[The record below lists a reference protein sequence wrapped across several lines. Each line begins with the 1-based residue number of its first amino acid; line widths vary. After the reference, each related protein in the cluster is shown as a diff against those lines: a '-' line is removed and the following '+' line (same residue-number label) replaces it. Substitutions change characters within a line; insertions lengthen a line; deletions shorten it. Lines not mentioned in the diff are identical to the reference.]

1 MRMSTGPGPEAV
13 PVGMAG
19 SGAVTLALTTAI
31 ALVRPRG
38 EALAK
43 AGAHF
48 TKHELTSRAVRRA
61 GQGCAGDSNSGRLG
75 ELAKREAAKT
85 LCGGS

>member
-1 MRMSTGPGPEAV
+1 MPDAV
-13 PVGMAG
+13 PWVGTAG
-19 SGAVTLALTTAI
+19 SGALALALTTAI

-38 EALAK
+38 AALAK

-48 TKHELTSRAVRRA
+48 TKHELTNRAVRRA
-61 GQGCAGDSNSGRLG
+61 GQGRAGDSNSGRLG
-75 ELAKREAAKT
+75 EFAKREAAKT

>member
-1 MRMSTGPGPEAV
+1 
-13 PVGMAG
+13 VGIAG
-19 SGAVTLALTTAI
+19 SGAVTLALATAI
-31 ALVRPRG
+31 ALARPRG

-48 TKHELTSRAVRRA
+48 TKHELTNTAVRRA
-61 GQGCAGDSNSGRLG
+61 GHGCAAHSNSGRLG
-75 ELAKREAAKT
+75 EFPKREAAKT